1 MLEVLLYLFQ
11 NYLHPEER
19 AEQVLPLQDELIA
32 ELAEAGFIAD
42 DVAQAFSWL
51 AGISQLRRES
61 DPMLKQQP
69 QTTRCYTHEEIKKLS
84 LESRGF
90 ILSLEQAG
98 ILNQVTRELVID
110 RAMALEVEGID
121 VDGLK
126 WVVLMVLLNQSNY
139 SEAAECLESALLD
152 SRERVLH

>member
-11 NYLHPEER
+11 NYLHPDDG
-19 AEQVLPLQDELIA
+19 AAQALPLQDELVA

-42 DVAQAFSWL
+42 DVALAFHWL
-51 AGISQLRRES
+51 AGIPQFQSES
-61 DPMLKQQP
+61 NPMVKQQP
-69 QTTRCYTHEEIKKLS
+69 QTTRCYTHDEIKKLS
-84 LESRGF
+84 IESRGF

-126 WVVLMVLLNQSNY
+126 WVVLMVLLNQSNH
-139 SEAAECLESALLD
+139 SEAAQCLESVLLD
-152 SRERVLH
+152 STERVLH